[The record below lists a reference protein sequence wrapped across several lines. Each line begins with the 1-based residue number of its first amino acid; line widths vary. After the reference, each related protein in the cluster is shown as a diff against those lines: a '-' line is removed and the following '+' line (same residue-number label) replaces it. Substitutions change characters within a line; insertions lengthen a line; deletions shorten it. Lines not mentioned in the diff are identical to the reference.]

1 MKYTI
6 TYPTDFEEVN
16 KLNDNIDVCLRL
28 EDGREYTLVVA
39 TPDNL
44 KYLMQKDQLPFVRP
58 GLPFLFVEEIT
69 EENIRQLV
77 EELIKEDYVFLR
89 IYGGDLL
96 SV

>member
-6 TYPTDFEEVN
+6 TYPTDLKEVN

-28 EDGREYTLVVA
+28 EDGREYTFVVA

-44 KYLMQKDQLPFVRP
+44 KYLMKKDQVPFLRP
-58 GLPFLFVEEIT
+58 GLPFLIVEEIS

-77 EELIKEDYVFLR
+77 EELIKEDLVFLR

-96 SV
+96 